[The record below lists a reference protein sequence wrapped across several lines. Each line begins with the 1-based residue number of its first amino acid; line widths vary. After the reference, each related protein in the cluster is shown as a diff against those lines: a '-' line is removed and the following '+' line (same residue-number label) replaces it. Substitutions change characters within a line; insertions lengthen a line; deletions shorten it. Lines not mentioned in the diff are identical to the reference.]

1 MSTPV
6 NQNSLYARIANLLLA
21 ARQNVVRTVNQT
33 MVNSYFEIGRMIVE
47 DEQLGKER
55 AEYGKKVLKELSDK
69 LTMEFG
75 KGFSVDNLENMR
87 RFFLAYSI
95 SEKSSRNSSSPEKAI
110 SSPSR
115 KVLKQTESN
124 ELSIS
129 ETISRKFI
137 LSWSHYLKLLRIA
150 NIDERNFYEIECAS
164 NN

>member
-1 MSTPV
+1 M
-6 NQNSLYARIANLLLA
+6 
-21 ARQNVVRTVNQT
+21 
-33 MVNSYFEIGRMIVE
+33 E

-55 AEYGKKVLKELSDK
+55 AGYGKKVLRELSDK
-69 LTMEFG
+69 LTFEFG

-87 RFFLAYSI
+87 HFYLAYSI
-95 SEKSSRNSSSPEKAI
+95 SEKSSRNSASSPEKAI
-110 SSPSR
+110 SSTAG
-115 KVLKQTESN
+115 KDLQQTESR